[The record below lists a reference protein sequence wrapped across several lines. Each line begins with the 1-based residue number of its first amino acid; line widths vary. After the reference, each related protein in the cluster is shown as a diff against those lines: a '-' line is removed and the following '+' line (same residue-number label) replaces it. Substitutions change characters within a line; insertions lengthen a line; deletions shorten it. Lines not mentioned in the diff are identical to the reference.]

1 MHIGT
6 ILKDSFKTM
15 FKVVVQKSD
24 WRSSVSR
31 VLFASQIQFRSIA
44 LLRNW
49 TKSIRRIWN
58 WTKTAILTRDH
69 KFQGEIDWS
78 RVKLQ
83 FGSTFK
89 LFECALLVQIRS
101 KAIDRNCICE
111 ANPKRDTE
119 ILQSLFWAKDWTH
132 PLLLEMVWFWGV
144 FQNCTDKRPFVE
156 KIKTFLVPIRWKVV
170 DFWYFEKVWPK
181 TDSFLSEHFVSLHA
195 SLLPQES
202 LTGFLWF
209 ANFTGVKSS
218 KSLISRIM
226 FPQISNM
233 FQPNVQ
239 WSYVPLNISSNHISI
254 SFYKKKLVES
264 KVDGP
269 RDIKW
274 MVCESGRSWNGKNWA
289 VLLVSF
295 PTAVRLET
303 VHF

>member
-1 MHIGT
+1 MSVTDYGG
-6 ILKDSFKTM
+6 
-15 FKVVVQKSD
+15 VQFSDRISVWKS
-24 WRSSVSR
+24 SASR
-31 VLFASQIQFRSIA
+31 VRFASQMQLWSRVQ
-44 LLRNW
+44 LRIW
-49 TKSIRRIWN
+49 TKSAHSN
-58 WTKTAILTRDH
+58 NLKVDPNCNLTRD
-69 KFQGEIDWS
+69 QSISPWNLWS
-78 RVKLQ
+78 RVKITVLVQ
-83 FGSTFK
+83 FQI
-89 LFECALLVQIRS
+89 LRMLLVQFRS

-239 WSYVPLNISSNHISI
+239 WSYVPLKYFIQSHY
-254 SFYKKKLVES
+254 FTYLQK
-264 KVDGP
+264 
-269 RDIKW
+269 
-274 MVCESGRSWNGKNWA
+274 
-289 VLLVSF
+289 
-295 PTAVRLET
+295 T
-303 VHF
+303 